1 MVEPPSDFGRT
12 GVLEIDDGIFVA
24 VEMRFIKERSRAMQQ
39 AGEDEGGVLANALPI
54 KTREERGGAS
64 SVETLVVVENSN
76 FHAAPQ
82 LCRNSRRQEAKSG
95 TFRAAGES

>member
-39 AGEDEGGVLANALPI
+39 AGEDEGGVLANALAVKPG
-54 KTREERGGAS
+54 EECGGAS
-64 SVETLVVVENSN
+64 SVETLVVVKDSD
-76 FHAAPQ
+76 FQ
-82 LCRNSRRQEAKSG
+82 
-95 TFRAAGES
+95 